1 MKTLFLILFITPF
14 LIGQNLYFTPGTC
27 VSQDSITIDLGF
39 DTELIQ
45 SEYGNTQQEAR
56 AIAFARRGTW
66 TNDSLQVYAAVD
78 PDSTYYPVYVI
89 DYDHVGGAIL
99 TLVGSTGSDYFV
111 FDREHFAGIRYLMFV
126 MPANEAGT
134 RIYTI
139 VRRRY

>member
-14 LIGQNLYFTPGTC
+14 LIGQNLYFTSGTC

-45 SEYGNTQQEAR
+45 SEYGNTQEEAR
-56 AIAFARRGTW
+56 AIAFVRVGTW
-66 TNDSLQVYAAVD
+66 TNDSLYVYAAVD
-78 PDSTYYPVYVI
+78 PESTYYPVYVV
-89 DYDHVGGAIL
+89 DYDHVGGARL
-99 TLVGSTGSDYFV
+99 TLVGTTGSDYFALNT
-111 FDREHFAGIRYLMFV
+111 EHFGGIRYLMFI

-134 RIYTI
+134 RVYSI